1 MSNSI
6 PVMRKPADAMSK
18 GLNSSNLAAA
28 AVQRHP
34 IDRMQRGEVV
44 AAVRPLLQHMNKT
57 LTHFFSQK
65 IYHIHSNRI

>member
-28 AVQRHP
+28 ALQRHP
-34 IDRMQRGEVV
+34 IDRMQRGELYIIIV
-44 AAVRPLLQHMNKT
+44 AACST
-57 LTHFFSQK
+57 LV
-65 IYHIHSNRI
+65 SNN

>member
-28 AVQRHP
+28 ALQRHP
-34 IDRMQRGEVV
+34 IDRMQRGELYIIIIV
-44 AAVRPLLQHMNKT
+44 AACST
-57 LTHFFSQK
+57 LV
-65 IYHIHSNRI
+65 SNN